1 MSVKFDAFKAESG
14 KPNPFTFGSGASDG
28 DPAMRD
34 RVTASMG
41 DFKGMVN
48 VLGAM
53 GVQPGQN
60 SFNA

>member
-1 MSVKFDAFKAESG
+1 MSVNFDAFKTPSG
-14 KPNPFTFGSGASDG
+14 KMNPFTFGGGANDG

-41 DFKGMVN
+41 DFKGTVN

-60 SFNA
+60 VFNA